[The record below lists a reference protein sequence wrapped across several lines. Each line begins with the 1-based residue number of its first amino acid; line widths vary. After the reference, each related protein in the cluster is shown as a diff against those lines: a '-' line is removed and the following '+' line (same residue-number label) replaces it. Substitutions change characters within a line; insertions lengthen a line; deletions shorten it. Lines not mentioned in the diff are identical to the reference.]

1 MAKTENSVKESNSNQ
16 QYKAIERRLNRIIGQ
31 INGVKKMIEQ
41 NKECSDVLIQMS
53 AIISSLKSTEH
64 AIFSDYFVNT
74 ALEQAKN
81 GNNEVI
87 NSTLDMIKKL

>member
-64 AIFSDYFVNT
+64 AIFGDYFVNT

>member
-16 QYKAIERRLNRIIGQ
+16 QHKAIERRLNRIIGQ

-87 NSTLDMIKKL
+87 ISTLDMIKKL

>member
-74 ALEQAKN
+74 ALVQAKN

-87 NSTLDMIKKL
+87 ISTLDMIKKL